1 MPMPQVGVIKN
12 YDIMKKIFMT
22 LAAVA
27 AFSFANAQIF
37 VGGSLGI
44 STSSSRTNTSS
55 TSGTSTIEGE
65 YKGPSNFDLLAAPKV
80 GFYLND
86 KLAVGL
92 GLGINHFSET
102 EYDYIGVY
110 PAVSEYTMKNLGTE
124 FGIIP
129 FVRYHFAEWNNFS
142 LFGELNVGML
152 FGSSKDIEMTAN
164 TELITEGPKAFAF
177 NVSVTPGVA
186 YKINDHI
193 QLEAMIN
200 LLGLNY
206 IYNKITQ
213 VNDNISSQQ
222 ERVTRES
229 EFEFGADS
237 KNAFNVGNLTIGFVY
252 KF

>member
-1 MPMPQVGVIKN
+1 
-12 YDIMKKIFMT
+12 MKKVFMT
-22 LAAVA
+22 LAAIA

-44 STSSSRTNTSS
+44 STSSGRTNTSY
-55 TSGTSTIEGE
+55 TTTVGGVTNTTEGE
-65 YKGPSNFDLLAAPKV
+65 YKEPSNFDLFVAPKV

-102 EYDYIGVY
+102 EYDYVGIT
-110 PAVSEYTMKNLGTE
+110 PNESEYTMKNVGTE
-124 FGIIP
+124 FGLIP

-142 LFGELNVGML
+142 LFGELTVGML
-152 FGSSKDIEMTAN
+152 FGRSKDIETTAN
-164 TELITEGPKAFAF
+164 TEVVTEGPKGFAL

-206 IYNKITQ
+206 IYSKITQ
-213 VNDNISSQQ
+213 MNDYITSQQ
-222 ERVTRES
+222 ERVVRES
-229 EFEFGADS
+229 EFEFGVDS
-237 KNAFNVGNLTIGFVY
+237 EDAFNVGNLTIGFVY